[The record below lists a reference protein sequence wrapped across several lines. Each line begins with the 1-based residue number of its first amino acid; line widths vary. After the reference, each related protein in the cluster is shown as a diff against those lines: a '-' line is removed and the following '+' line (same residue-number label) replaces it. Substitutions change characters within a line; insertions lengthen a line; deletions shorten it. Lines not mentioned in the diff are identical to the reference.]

1 LGWRYED
8 HAALS
13 SLVGLWQKTKKL
25 IIKEKKKIQFEAY
38 LINIIIRNN
47 VVE

>member
-25 IIKEKKKIQFEAY
+25 IIKEKKKFS
-38 LINIIIRNN
+38 LKLTL
-47 VVE
+47 